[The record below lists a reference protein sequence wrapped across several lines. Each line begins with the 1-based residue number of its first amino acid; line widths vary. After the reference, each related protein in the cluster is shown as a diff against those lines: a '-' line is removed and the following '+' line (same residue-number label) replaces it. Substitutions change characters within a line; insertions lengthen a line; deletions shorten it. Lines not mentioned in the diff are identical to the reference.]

1 MGIISNYYARKA
13 QERKRAADEGTV
25 LTPQGVQTESQFLSA
40 ALSDTVITKEKALQ
54 IPTVKAGL
62 GLIKGVVRQT
72 PIKLYRKD
80 ESGRIHEVTD
90 DRRTRLLNNETGDT
104 LNASQMWDALIE
116 DYFLLGG
123 GYAYINRRGNECRS
137 LHYVENEEVTVIDNN
152 DPIFKD
158 YDLLVRSSRYK
169 PFEFFKIL
177 RDTKD
182 GARGVGIV
190 QENDLLM
197 KVMYNSLKFENNL
210 VATGGN
216 KKGFLKSAKTLADS
230 MIQKLK
236 EAWRKLYSSSSENI
250 VVLNNGLEFQE
261 SSNTSVEMQ
270 LNENKTS
277 NAVEVAKILN
287 IPPGMLSGAGTS
299 SSSEDD
305 KAKFVDF
312 CAIPFFA
319 VIENALNRDLLLESE
334 KDSMFFRFDTTE
346 LKKGSMLERYQ
357 AYKIGIET
365 NVLQVDDCR
374 KKENLEPTGLDF
386 YNIGLSAVLYDQES
400 GKVFVPNT
408 GAVFDMNKVK
418 EKGGEENA
426 ENPVEE

>member
-1 MGIISNYYARKA
+1 MGIISDYF
-13 QERKRAADEGTV
+13 EKRAQARQRASNEGTV
-25 LTPQGVQTESQFLSA
+25 LTPEGIQTESQFLSA

-54 IPTVKAGL
+54 IPSVKAAL
-62 GLIKGVVRQT
+62 NLIKGVVRQT
-72 PIKLYRKD
+72 PIGLYKKD
-80 ESGRIHEVTD
+80 GEKVFEVKD
-90 DRRTRLLNNETGDT
+90 DIRTRLLNNETGDT
-104 LNASQMWDALIE
+104 LNASQMWDAMIE
-116 DYFLLGG
+116 DYFLLGA
-123 GYAYINRRGNECRS
+123 GYAFINQRGNRYRS
-137 LHYVENEEVTVIDNN
+137 LHYVENEEIAVIDNN
-152 DPIFKD
+152 EPIFKD
-158 YDLLVRSSRYK
+158 YDILVRGQRYK
-169 PFEFFKIL
+169 PFQFLKIV

-182 GARGVGIV
+182 GARGIGII

-236 EAWRKLYSSSSENI
+236 EAWRKLYSSSNENI

-277 NAVEVAKILN
+277 NAVEAAKIFN

-312 CAIPFFA
+312 CAVPFFA

-334 KDSMFFRFDTTE
+334 KDSMFFKFDTTE

-365 NVLQVDDCR
+365 NVMQVNECR
-374 KKENLEPTGLDF
+374 KKENFEPIDYDF
-386 YNIGLSAVLYDQES
+386 LNLGLSSVLYDKKT

-408 GAVFDMNKVK
+408 GAQFNLK
-418 EKGGEENA
+418 EMKEGNTDDENSGQ
-426 ENPVEE
+426 E